1 MTDLK
6 EYIRSVGE
14 SYGINDPDFLLN
26 ISRLLVNNNWYGCK
40 PINKNGKLM
49 LEDER
54 AEMIGRNISAYC
66 ELYDASDKDK
76 AVYLVKELADIMPKT
91 AKMLTRYAKKNGLS
105 DKSLQ
110 YLSDFLLTFLPG
122 ELHEA
127 TDAEVGALMDD
138 GYEVLPKVYG
148 DMLAGFVNW
157 LHEKV
162 KTIYKNL
169 YFMEQYSDR
178 SEASCAYDSDYYL
191 SILYH
196 LYNSDYIEAND
207 MYTRAATSK
216 NYADTWLFLSLHFL
230 CALRNTDLA
239 RIPHPRLTDTPE
251 NTLKAIEN
259 NEFGDESARA
269 ITNSVIW
276 HLEALRLTPNKTHG
290 TPGVGTIKFFV
301 PESVESHIG
310 TLFAA
315 AEAHFRLAHDKA
327 DQPLVRNISKY
338 EDITRYMG
346 DEIGDLF
353 LTANFH
359 SRAANKSYLQMIYIL
374 TDEILGVNDDFHIK
388 GYMLAALA
396 RSHKGSYGDFAKTT
410 STYLKDAKMNGYT
423 PEFVAKE
430 LFERGVLSMNVS
442 MLLKMLLGEDYNK
455 LSVEGQTKLLKEM
468 NLSPGDAENC
478 VAVMQKCMKR
488 SAELAAEIYDRY
500 SAKEITEIL
509 HRIGNGDATSKCGS
523 CMCLMTAMGKVCP
536 HPDIQNCPQC
546 EYEVST
552 KMTMFLMVRE
562 IKRLHEIYQT
572 SENELERRR
581 SKSIVKNIILPGI
594 DGMLHAMDE
603 MYGPEARRTLEKI
616 IKENK

>member
-6 EYIRSVGE
+6 EYIQSVGA
-14 SYGINDPDFLLN
+14 SYGISDPDFMLS
-26 ISRLLVNNNWYGCK
+26 ISRLLVNNNWYGCR
-40 PINKNGKLM
+40 PVDENGKLM
-49 LEDER
+49 LEDEST
-54 AEMIGRNISAYC
+54 EMIGRNISAYC
-66 ELYDASDKDK
+66 ELYYASDKDK
-76 AVYLVKELADIMPKT
+76 ADYLVTELADIMLKT
-91 AKMLTRYAKKNGLS
+91 TKMLIRYAKESRLS

-138 GYEVLPKVYG
+138 GFEVLPKVYG

-157 LHEKV
+157 LHAKT

-169 YFMEQYSDR
+169 YFLEQYSDR
-178 SEASCAYDSDYYL
+178 SEASSAYDSDYYL

-196 LYNSDYIEAND
+196 LYNSDYIEKND
-207 MYTRAATSK
+207 MYTRAAESK

-251 NTLKAIEN
+251 ATLEAIANGTFSE
-259 NEFGDESARA
+259 ESARR
-269 ITNSVIW
+269 IIYSIMW
-276 HLEALRLTPNKTHG
+276 HLEALRLTPNKTKG
-290 TPGVGTIKFFV
+290 APGVGTIKFFV

-315 AEAHFRLAHDKA
+315 AEAHFQLAHDEA
-327 DQPLVRNISKY
+327 NQPLVRNISKY

-388 GYMLAALA
+388 GYMLAAIA

-442 MLLKMLLGEDYNK
+442 MLLKMLLGEDYNR
-455 LSVEGQTKLLKEM
+455 LSVEGQTKLLKEI
-468 NLSPGDAENC
+468 NLSPGDAETC
-478 VAVMQKCMKR
+478 VAVMQQSLKR
-488 SAELAAEIYDRY
+488 STELAAEIYNHC
-500 SAKEITEIL
+500 SVAEITEIL
-509 HRIGNGDATSKCGS
+509 HRIGNGDAASKCGS

-536 HPDIQNCPQC
+536 HPEIQNCPQC
-546 EYEVST
+546 EYEIST
-552 KMTMFLMVRE
+552 KMTMYLMVQE
-562 IKRLHEIYQT
+562 SKRLTEIYRT
-572 SENELERRR
+572 SKNDLERRR
-581 SKSIVKNIILPGI
+581 SKAIAINVILPGV
-594 DGMLHAMDE
+594 DSMLHAMDE